1 MFRFLRL
8 LQKKPSKQIKTD
20 FPTRKDSIKNLENKD
35 YNKITNDFKTYGSF
49 VNFCI
54 SKTISVKTTQRRA
67 ILNTFFEKQNK
78 NIKDK

>member
-1 MFRFLRL
+1 MFRFLRF
-8 LQKKPSKQIKTD
+8 LQKNPSKKIKND

-54 SKTISVKTTQRRA
+54 SKTISVKTKQRRA